1 MYPQHRPQQAP
12 APPNRLGDLLEQ
24 VRAEFDAQ
32 ATRSNDY
39 DHQYPAVA
47 GQLNE
52 MELIRSKIYQ
62 LEQTHI
68 AMKNK

>member
-1 MYPQHRPQQAP
+1 MQ
-12 APPNRLGDLLEQ
+12 
-24 VRAEFDAQ
+24 FD
-32 ATRSNDY
+32 SDELI
-39 DHQYPAVA
+39 DPAVA

>member
-1 MYPQHRPQQAP
+1 MCRCLSPIEYAWALQ
-12 APPNRLGDLLEQ
+12 
-24 VRAEFDAQ
+24 FD
-32 ATRSNDY
+32 SDELI
-39 DHQYPAVA
+39 DPAVA